1 MMPKYKLRGEII
13 KRWKAAGCP
22 QWDYDTT
29 KNVCLEVNRYPEG
42 IGQNRLLDFV
52 RRSIRK
58 IKPI

>member
-29 KNVCLEVNRYPEG
+29 KNVCLEVNRYLEG